1 MIPISPDHL
10 VEDSNYPHPTGFAGE
25 LFCRLIDT
33 DYFLFVFGKASLL
46 SAACMAVDRWYA
58 VAKPLLYRQ
67 AFSERKLVIYLT
79 TICCLSIVLPLY
91 KPFTYSYHY
100 TAEHGYECSGKKTFE
115 SRAQQVWR
123 PVYTIVTAILP
134 CLVTWAA
141 FIHIWKLTRE
151 SPTHARNAKRE
162 LTKQKLLRLASV
174 TAILMTLCWFPT
186 EILYMLHPFKVSV
199 KSVWFDFTK
208 LLAFANSAVN
218 PFLYCALD
226 SVCRREVARMLSSLK
241 CSKCVKRTNRPEHYE
256 LSEPS
261 RTE

>member
-1 MIPISPDHL
+1 MIPRISPDHL

-123 PVYTIVTAILP
+123 PVYTIVTATLP

-151 SPTHARNAKRE
+151 SPTHAHACAECKERADQTE
-162 LTKQKLLRLASV
+162 AASSRIRDRHLDDAV
-174 TAILMTLCWFPT
+174 LVSNGDTLHAAP
-186 EILYMLHPFKVSV
+186 VQSV
-199 KSVWFDFTK
+199 
-208 LLAFANSAVN
+208 
-218 PFLYCALD
+218 
-226 SVCRREVARMLSSLK
+226 REVRVVRFHKTAR
-241 CSKCVKRTNRPEHYE
+241 VR
-256 LSEPS
+256 
-261 RTE
+261 